1 MSIYRI
7 ILNWF
12 VPPEAAIIARQY
24 RAAARDTRRIQKR
37 IQDSKSFLESNW
49 VGKAQQNFLAD
60 MGNLPNDIGSIATQL
75 DQMADEISS
84 FKVSEEIQQIFDDI
98 KGWINVR

>member
-1 MSIYRI
+1 M
-7 ILNWF
+7 
-12 VPPEAAIIARQY
+12 PDEARIIARQY
-24 RAAARDTRRIQKR
+24 RAAARDIRHIQKR
-37 IQDSKSFLESNW
+37 IQVSHSFLESNW
-49 VGKAQQNFLAD
+49 VGKAQHNFLAD
-60 MGNLPNDIGSIATQL
+60 MGNLPNDIGSMATQL